1 MTTLVFRKRVRAGET
16 PILEV
21 KADLSDLTEKIEL
34 ARANGG
40 EVVVLT
46 TLPLESFPAV
56 DVEVTN
62 ESVSFDLEVIKP

>member
-1 MTTLVFRKRVRAGET
+1 MTTLVVRRRVRAGET

-21 KADLSDLTEKIEL
+21 KADLSDLMEKIER
-34 ARANGG
+34 AKANGG

-46 TLPLESFPAV
+46 TLPLESFPDV

-62 ESVSFDLEVIKP
+62 KSVSFGLEIVKP